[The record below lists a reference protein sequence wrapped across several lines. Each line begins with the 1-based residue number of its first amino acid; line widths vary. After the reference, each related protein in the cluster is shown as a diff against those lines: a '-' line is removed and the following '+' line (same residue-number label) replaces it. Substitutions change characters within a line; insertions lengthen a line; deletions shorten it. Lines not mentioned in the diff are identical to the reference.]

1 MNGSLIAYL
10 LFLSLLSYPRFNA
23 LHTFIVLNG
32 LEVEHVMNTIP
43 RFLLSSYIPVVLR
56 CPSFELRSRD
66 RTRTVGVTR
75 GSP

>member
-1 MNGSLIAYL
+1 MDLLLLISY
-10 LFLSLLSYPRFNA
+10 FWSLLSYPRFNA
-23 LHTFIVLNG
+23 LHTFIVSNG

-43 RFLLSSYIPVVLR
+43 GFLLPSCIPVVLR

-66 RTRTVGVTR
+66 RTRTVGVTL